1 MIDGYFHVQLGSYK
15 YRLASNAVDS
25 HYVAKSVS
33 LTAQNSQI
41 TQSSNMTLDLNPDSL
56 VWEST
61 DWSGGEGQKKWN
73 PEQSNMYDL
82 SYKIDALHTPG
93 SIRLANTVEA
103 SGISQKGTLIK
114 ANDKLVF
121 FSHQDDTY
129 SVYSGNLANTTWT
142 SNDTSALTDDKIFGV
157 RGDGDGK
164 YAYIP
169 VGNTDDVYRFSI
181 NDDSTAAASETLF
194 VNNDITSVHDRPL
207 VKVGNK
213 LFVIHLETDTL
224 KVIEYSVSAGALGSQ
239 KTVFETHES
248 TLDAYSNQG
257 IVARGDD
264 ELFICVRTKQGE
276 SILYRVKPSNQLGT
290 GYGVEVGRLSG
301 FTVDCIWYAAGV
313 LFMGGTSTT
322 TGVGERVIYYAKG
335 TELGSFGLLRQDEDF
350 TDAKPIL
357 STEAARMDR
366 TFFLAPTGSSSS
378 TWTLFTID
386 LLTGAVFGGPEFTS
400 VDEPNSV
407 TDFLG
412 RIFVTQD
419 KESSSAGSYRVAS
432 TYASS
437 GELMSPVHDFQIAD
451 QKTLMS
457 VRISTEP
464 LPANTSVEVYY
475 QNDQDGTW
483 TLAGS
488 AFDTTGGTSK
498 TYEISTNSSSV
509 KFNNLQLKV
518 KLITTNSSV
527 TPVVRA
533 VSARATPTE
542 AVKEWD
548 LILDVTDEDANAQGQ
563 SLTGATL
570 IDNLQT
576 AANQENVI
584 QFLNGYENANA
595 GSYDTYQTIIKQ
607 YGIQLTSPG
616 QGNVVLRLREVH

>member
-1 MIDGYFHVQLGSYK
+1 M
-15 YRLASNAVDS
+15 
-25 HYVAKSVS
+25 
-33 LTAQNSQI
+33 
-41 TQSSNMTLDLNPDSL
+41 
-56 VWEST
+56 
-61 DWSGGEGQKKWN
+61 
-73 PEQSNMYDL
+73 
-82 SYKIDALHTPG
+82 
-93 SIRLANTVEA
+93 
-103 SGISQKGTLIK
+103 
-114 ANDKLVF
+114 
-121 FSHQDDTY
+121 
-129 SVYSGNLANTTWT
+129 
-142 SNDTSALTDDKIFGV
+142 
-157 RGDGDGK
+157 
-164 YAYIP
+164 
-169 VGNTDDVYRFSI
+169 
-181 NDDSTAAASETLF
+181 
-194 VNNDITSVHDRPL
+194 
-207 VKVGNK
+207 
-213 LFVIHLETDTL
+213 
-224 KVIEYSVSAGALGSQ
+224 
-239 KTVFETHES
+239 
-248 TLDAYSNQG
+248 
-257 IVARGDD
+257 
-264 ELFICVRTKQGE
+264 
-276 SILYRVKPSNQLGT
+276 
-290 GYGVEVGRLSG
+290 
-301 FTVDCIWYAAGV
+301 
-313 LFMGGTSTT
+313 
-322 TGVGERVIYYAKG
+322 
-335 TELGSFGLLRQDEDF
+335 
-350 TDAKPIL
+350 
-357 STEAARMDR
+357 
-366 TFFLAPTGSSSS
+366 
-378 TWTLFTID
+378 
-386 LLTGAVFGGPEFTS
+386 
-400 VDEPNSV
+400 
-407 TDFLG
+407 
-412 RIFVTQD
+412 
-419 KESSSAGSYRVAS
+419 
-432 TYASS
+432 
-437 GELMSPVHDFQIAD
+437 HDFQIAD